1 MKYITKISG
10 SPNTT
15 LMVTRNASLKKEKKK
30 KDRKKERIARLIRLY
45 SVVLSNVD

>member
-15 LMVTRNASLKKEKKK
+15 LMVTRTASLKKEK
-30 KDRKKERIARLIRLY
+30 RKTERIARLIRLY